1 MRDEHTGLFW
11 VVLQGAGDLDAG
23 VKLPSGGMEDQLK
36 RIVPVFPYPAQDLL
50 GVFFIY
56 GLIGGSPNKDIISA
70 CVSL

>member
-1 MRDEHTGLFW
+1 MRDEHTSLFW

-23 VKLPSGGMEDQLK
+23 VKLPSGGMKDQLK

-56 GLIGGSPNKDIISA
+56 GLIGGSPKRISSPA
-70 CVSL
+70 CV